1 MVTCFASSMEDR
13 GLCGVLKLL
22 EKSFHLPHMLVL
34 FVLTTL
40 GSYGYTF
47 TADFTRIATDA
58 THSFSEAELLVVF
71 LPALA
76 FHATHGINF
85 YVFRRCLVEI
95 LIFAV
100 GTTVINTYIM
110 MEYNMAIM
118 RNKFGRLWCFILGA
132 LQTCTERVS
141 VADSLLNKGK
151 HPMIATILNV
161 ETLVS
166 AILSWDILSIII
178 RQAQRH
184 KREIY
189 TFECEAFEDKCSVTA
204 GISVLP
210 LLLEMNVS
218 MVLSGACGLLCAFLV
233 KATLHRCRFNP
244 QCMVVFIVA
253 SSYALFALLKLYGGC
268 GILGVIFFC
277 VMVSTDT
284 LITSTGLEDELKR
297 YWEVLHDISEV
308 ISLLLCA
315 LYIGHEITP
324 NVNAADLSTSFLT
337 YLVAVA
343 SRSVSVVCMLPFL
356 SSVRS
361 SSRLAQALILIWLGM
376 RGSYRIFL
384 AVHYL
389 RLLNVSIGE
398 ATRGIVHVASAMIFV
413 DLINVMLFENVL
425 TLIGYVSDSELE
437 RLTLANA
444 LRYLRHS
451 SRVAA
456 HAERAEARFV
466 PVDWRWVTGRTYVT
480 DLRKPSAKGSTAVQ
494 LAAMRDA
501 EGMGV
506 SYQKQYKSGM
516 IQKKTEARLLAAL
529 QYPYESKTYLN
540 IDMIR
545 QLIAVPPWI
554 NWLKSLL
561 KSGSGG
567 DDFGCDGLAD
577 RAEGGEYSFEMSLR
591 ERVIEVFEHPRYDL
605 VQCSFTLSAAACL
618 GGVLLLPMYGHR
630 LGLVAIELQA
640 AYLAA
645 FVTEMSV
652 MVFVYGQRFVRIEQ
666 YNLLDLL
673 LVVLCCGLFGLQLLL
688 KVVDQRL
695 SDGILGMTLA
705 TLFLCAMLMRLVHLT
720 QYGEELVEWVI
731 SLVHQYMD
739 SIIYTAYET
748 GLALIKGEEDVRENI
763 WKTVDEFMA
772 DQIRCHAGE
781 NRLELLRQVV
791 EVHSKY
797 PGVAVAFKSR
807 QACQSILN
815 DVRRH
820 IDELLHNGAMDTA
833 EHRRMITAAEEA
845 MQQVMSAPYSF
856 PSSYKPISVLRAV
869 PWMGTDQLRQFL
881 AMTIRPVSYEPG
893 VEIIHENE
901 DAFIVVATSGI
912 VKVSG
917 EVTEN
922 VDGALPNTASF
933 LYFYSDGY
941 FEDYILAP
949 DIVGTLSIV
958 SDEPCVTTV
967 TAETAVNAY
976 LIPKERLLEAL
987 EVFTAWPSFRYQLW
1001 YFICSTL
1008 STPLLQSQPQYQVPE
1023 FL

>member
-1 MVTCFASSMEDR
+1 
-13 GLCGVLKLL
+13 
-22 EKSFHLPHMLVL
+22 
-34 FVLTTL
+34 
-40 GSYGYTF
+40 
-47 TADFTRIATDA
+47 
-58 THSFSEAELLVVF
+58 
-71 LPALA
+71 
-76 FHATHGINF
+76 
-85 YVFRRCLVEI
+85 
-95 LIFAV
+95 
-100 GTTVINTYIM
+100 
-110 MEYNMAIM
+110 
-118 RNKFGRLWCFILGA
+118 
-132 LQTCTERVS
+132 
-141 VADSLLNKGK
+141 
-151 HPMIATILNV
+151 
-161 ETLVS
+161 
-166 AILSWDILSIII
+166 
-178 RQAQRH
+178 
-184 KREIY
+184 
-189 TFECEAFEDKCSVTA
+189 
-204 GISVLP
+204 
-210 LLLEMNVS
+210 MNVS
-218 MVLSGACGLLCAFLV
+218 MVLSGACGLLCALLV
-233 KATLHRCRFNP
+233 KAMLHRCRFNP
-244 QCMVVFIVA
+244 QCMVVFTVA

-284 LITSTGLEDELKR
+284 IITSTELEDELKR

-324 NVNAADLSTSFLT
+324 QCERFRPAHLVSDL
-337 YLVAVA
+337 
-343 SRSVSVVCMLPFL
+343 P
-356 SSVRS
+356 
-361 SSRLAQALILIWLGM
+361 SSRRVPALILIWMGM

-398 ATRGIVHVASAMIFV
+398 ATRGIVHIASAMIFV
-413 DLINVMLFENVL
+413 DLINVMLFENIL

-444 LRYLRHS
+444 LRYLRHI

-466 PVDWRWVTGRTYVT
+466 PVDWRWVTGRTYVA
-480 DLRKPSAKGSTAVQ
+480 DLRKPSAKGSATVQ

-501 EGMGV
+501 EGIGIELIHESWSSDQETINMKAYEFAIENAIRIQRV
-506 SYQKQYKSGM
+506 SYQKQYRAGM

-554 NWLKSLL
+554 NWLKSVL
-561 KSGSGG
+561 KSGRGG
-567 DDFGCDGLAD
+567 DDFGCEGLAD
-577 RAEGGEYSFEMSLR
+577 RGEGGRVLVRDELPRARHRGVRAPVLR
-591 ERVIEVFEHPRYDL
+591 PGPVLGHPRRGRL
-605 VQCSFTLSAAACL
+605 PRRSPAAAH
-618 GGVLLLPMYGHR
+618 VY
-630 LGLVAIELQA
+630 A
-640 AYLAA
+640 
-645 FVTEMSV
+645 
-652 MVFVYGQRFVRIEQ
+652 YGQRFVRIEQ
-666 YNLLDLL
+666 YNLRDLF
-673 LVVLCCGLFGLQLLL
+673 LVGLCCGLFGLQLLL
-688 KVVDQRL
+688 RVVDRDL
-695 SDGILGMTLA
+695 SDGAVGMTLA
-705 TLFLCAMLMRLVHLT
+705 TLFLCAMLVRLAHLT
-720 QYGEELVEWVI
+720 QYGEELFEWVI

-833 EHRRMITAAEEA
+833 EHRKMITAAEEA

-881 AMTIRPVSYEPG
+881 AMSIRPVSYEPG
-893 VEIIHENE
+893 EEIIHENE

-987 EVFTAWPSFRYQLW
+987 EGVHR
-1001 YFICSTL
+1001 
-1008 STPLLQSQPQYQVPE
+1008 SQPQYQTWPTEKVNNRLERMQMPDLMNAKQFQVSPDIEDLLLIQGRIMDATTEEEYLAPMYIPRTVTKIIFPGEVYSRPCPVMVIIANQQYTLPE
-1023 FL
+1023 EVDWVLREQRHGDEKEQCAAAAAAGFPYDEMTFLSRASTGRKLGESE